1 MNESIPDRPRRR
13 KRSRTLVERKSV
25 RSITGKLPTLCLLLA
40 ALGLMAMGARM
51 ATSGLAHYQT
61 QAFLANWVAAAKEP
75 DPRAWNIA
83 EEAAQRA
90 VAWYPVANGVYLDQL
105 GLVHNWQH
113 FRQPYGALD
122 ARNSRMAALD
132 AYRAAVE
139 ARPTWPDTW
148 VRLAHTKLYLL
159 DFDAEFDHAMLQAS
173 TLGPWRIGINR
184 ELTDIGLTAWP
195 QLDTTQRAV
204 TLEAAR
210 RTVAYSSNDAKRAE
224 QLANH
229 TAMTEVLCQSLDPSL
244 RAKRGL
250 CQEWQ

>member
-13 KRSRTLVERKSV
+13 KRSRTPVERKSV

-75 DPRAWNIA
+75 NPRAWTIA

-105 GLVHNWQH
+105 GLVHSWQH

-148 VRLAHTKLYLL
+148 ARLAHAKLYLL
-159 DFDAEFDHAMLQAS
+159 AFDDEFDHALLQAS
-173 TLGPWRIGINR
+173 VLGPWRIGINR
-184 ELTDIGLTAWP
+184 ELTEIGFTAWP
-195 QLDTTQRAV
+195 QLDVTQRV
-204 TLEAAR
+204 VILELAR
-210 RTVAYSSNDAKRAE
+210 RTVAYNAAEAKRTY
-224 QLANH
+224 QLAEY
-229 TAMTEVLCQSLDPSL
+229 TGMTDVLCQSLNTSL
-244 RAKRGL
+244 RTNRGL
-250 CQEWQ
+250 CQE